1 MVSELTSSALSC
13 REEPKLFIQ
22 GFHQCSTL
30 VSIKLNFSNFLLW
43 KAQILPF
50 IKSLGIIHH
59 LAEGKPTEEIVGD
72 DGKKG
77 INPNYVFW
85 LNNDGLL
92 VSWLS
97 GIMIVDIFSMINGGE
112 TAKDVWSSL
121 EEQLLPNT
129 VKK

>member
-1 MVSELTSSALSC
+1 M
-13 REEPKLFIQ
+13 
-22 GFHQCSTL
+22 
-30 VSIKLNFSNFLLW
+30 
-43 KAQILPF
+43 
-50 IKSLGIIHH
+50 
-59 LAEGKPTEEIVGD
+59 EEIVGD

-97 GIMIVDIFSMINGGE
+97 GIMTVDIFSMINGGE

-129 VKK
+129 VEKEALLKNVTKSNIANRFPYQ